1 VLRLVD
7 LQSRHV
13 RVTQLGA
20 DLICISVDAS
30 TAPPSSADKLA
41 ALTSSERAVAELAAR
56 GVSNRRIAELRETSL
71 RTVANQLTSAY
82 KKLGLTSRRELSVL
96 LSAGPG

>member
-1 VLRLVD
+1 M
-7 LQSRHV
+7 
-13 RVTQLGA
+13 RVTELGA
-20 DLICISVDAS
+20 DLVCISVDAS
-30 TAPPSSADKLA
+30 MAPAASADKLMG
-41 ALTSSERAVAELAAR
+41 LTPSERAVAELAAA
-56 GVSNRRIAELRETSL
+56 GLSNRRIAELRETSL